1 MPRVFDIGRV
11 CIKIAGREAGRKCII
26 VDIVD
31 DNFVLITG
39 PKAVTGVKRRRVNV
53 KHLEPINRKIDITKG
68 ASDEE
73 VIAALEKAGLLE
85 EMRQPLKP
93 LVKA

>member
-11 CIKIAGREAGRKCII
+11 CVKIAGREAGRKCVI
-26 VDIVD
+26 VDIID
-31 DNFVLITG
+31 DNFVLVTG

-53 KHLEPINRKIDITKG
+53 KHLEPINQRVDITRG

-73 VIAALEKAGLLE
+73 IIAALEKAGLLE
-85 EMRQPLKP
+85 EIRQPLKP